1 MSKTIIDGQI
11 AVDENVVVLAEA
23 FGAELTARARE
34 FEDQG
39 FVSQDLA
46 DRLARLGLMRLCNP
60 LAYAGPGRSPM
71 DYGKLVETL
80 AQYDGATA
88 WTVFIGITSALSSC
102 QLGPQVASTILAEP
116 GTITAGVFAPMGRAT
131 ACNQD
136 GVSGFRVNGQWQWGS
151 GCRNAAFI
159 SGGGFVVDGAGEM
172 LTLANGAP
180 DQRSFFMP
188 IDDVEI
194 LDTWHVSGLKGTGSN
209 HFQATDVFVPEHMTS
224 QPFAMPDNP
233 EPMLRFPLFAALGIG
248 IGAVA
253 LGLAA
258 ASTTEFLA
266 LAGGKT
272 PMGSAKP
279 LAMKPSTQ
287 RAVAEAS
294 AKLRAARLF
303 FYDAIDTGWQQAQ
316 LHGGASI
323 AARSDIRLATTH
335 AVSTAVAVIDSL
347 YTLAGGSSVY
357 LSSPLQRHFR
367 DVHVASQ
374 HMMVSE
380 ATLEL
385 VGRIQLGLETN
396 ASQL

>member
-1 MSKTIIDGQI
+1 LSIKRTDGQI
-11 AVDENVVVLAEA
+11 APDEDLVALAQS
-23 FGAELTARARE
+23 FGAELTSRARE
-34 FEDQG
+34 FEDRG
-39 FVSQDLA
+39 FVSKDLA
-46 DRLARLGLMRLCNP
+46 DRLAELGLMRLCNP
-60 LAYAGPGRSPM
+60 HAYGGPGRSPM
-71 DYGKLVETL
+71 DYGELVETL

-88 WTVFIGITSALSSC
+88 WTVFIGITSALSTC
-102 QLGPQVASTILAEP
+102 QLGPQVASTIFAEP
-116 GTITAGVFAPMGRAT
+116 DTITAGVFAPMGRAT
-131 ACNQD
+131 VCTQD
-136 GVSGFRVNGQWQWGS
+136 GIPGFRLNGQWQWGS
-151 GCRNAAFI
+151 GCHNAAFI
-159 SGGGFVVDGAGEM
+159 SGGGFIVDGAGEM
-172 LTLANGAP
+172 LKLATGAP

-188 IDDVEI
+188 IEDVEI

-209 HFQATDVFVPEHMTS
+209 HFQVSDLFVPEPMTS
-224 QPFAMPDNP
+224 KPFAMPDDSD
-233 EPMLRFPLFAALGIG
+233 PMLRFPLFAALGIG

-258 ASTTEFLA
+258 ASTTEFLT

-279 LAMKPSTQ
+279 LAMKSSTQ
-287 RAVAEAS
+287 RAVADAS

-303 FYDAIDTGWQQAQ
+303 FYDAINIGWQQAQ
-316 LHGGASI
+316 QQGAASI

>member
-11 AVDENVVVLAEA
+11 AVDEDVVILAEG

-60 LAYAGPGRSPM
+60 RAYGGPGRSPM

-116 GTITAGVFAPMGRAT
+116 STISAGVFAPMGRAT
-131 ACNQD
+131 VCTQD

-172 LTLANGAP
+172 LKLADGAP
-180 DQRSFFMP
+180 DQRSFFMA

-303 FYDAIDTGWQQAQ
+303 FYDAIDAGWQQAQ
-316 LHGGASI
+316 QHGGASI
-323 AARSDIRLATTH
+323 TARSDIRLATTH